1 MIQLWMRT
9 IPISIGMVMAF
20 AFSGNAQKLMGLVV
34 EKNTD
39 GVDQALPG
47 ANVFWLGTTK
57 GTTTGENG
65 VFLIDRV
72 EGVDKIVISF
82 VGYKSDTLTIT
93 NQTSVKATLSSDQ
106 VLEEVTVQGWRAT
119 SGLDQLKPINT
130 VVMTEKEL
138 FKAACCNLSE
148 SFETNPS
155 VDVAFTD
162 AITGTRQIQML
173 GLAGPNTMISIEN
186 MPGVR
191 GLAGSQGIQFI
202 PGTWINS
209 IQVTKGVGSVV
220 NGYESIAGQINVEL
234 KKPEESEHFYLNGY
248 VNESGRSEINANV
261 TAHTS
266 TKWATTLLLHGSTRP
281 FEMDQNNDSFLD
293 FPTGTQIN
301 AINRWVYNSGTGWLG
316 QFGFKALSD
325 TKQGGQTDF
334 TDEDKF
340 TTNRYG
346 FEINTKRYEAWG
358 KLGHQFKGQPYKS
371 IGLQLSTTLHQHDS
385 YFGFTIHDGEERSA
399 YANLIY
405 QSIIGTNSHKFKTGI
420 SFLYDDYTE
429 NLSNAILP
437 ILFRDEDGV
446 DAAFNT
452 VAFNRTEKVPGAFF
466 EYDYDNHKNIQVIAG
481 MRVDYH
487 NLFGTL
493 FTPRVHTRFLLS
505 ESTALRASAGRG
517 IRLANL
523 LTENTGVLASARQM
537 VFSKTQANYAY
548 GFKPDMAWNYGLNF
562 SQDFTLDYRSGSIV
576 VDYFYTDFENQAV
589 LDLDRSTREANFFGL
604 TGKSYSH
611 SLQFQVDYELIR
623 RLDIRMAYRWL
634 DVKTNYLDG
643 LFERPLIPAHRSFVN
658 LAYET
663 RNGWKF
669 DYTVQ
674 WLGKQRIANTTMNE
688 AQNQLPTTSPTYSLM
703 SAQVT
708 KDFGERWSVYL
719 GVENLSNY
727 TLDNPIVGANDPF
740 NPNNNFDTS
749 FVWGPIFGRMTYAG
763 FRYRIGEH
771 K

>member
-1 MIQLWMRT
+1 MIQRWMRT

-20 AFSGNAQKLMGLVV
+20 TFSGNAQRLMGLVV
-34 EKNTD
+34 EKNAA

-93 NQTSVKATLSSDQ
+93 NQTSVKVTLSSDQ
-106 VLEEVTVQGWRAT
+106 VLNEVTVQGWRAT
-119 SGLDQLKPINT
+119 SELDQLKPINT
-130 VVMTEKEL
+130 VIMTEKEL

-234 KKPEESEHFYLNGY
+234 KKPEESEPFYLNGY

-261 TAHTS
+261 TGHTS

-293 FPTGTQIN
+293 FPTGSQIN

-385 YFGFTIHDGEERSA
+385 YFAFTIHNGEERSA

-420 SFLYDDYTE
+420 SFLYDDYAE
-429 NLSNAILP
+429 NLSNAFLP
-437 ILFRDEDGV
+437 ILFRDENGV
-446 DAAFNT
+446 DAAFNN
-452 VAFNRTEKVPGAFF
+452 VAFDRTEKVPGAFF

-493 FTPRVHTRFLLS
+493 FTPRLHTRFLLS

-523 LTENTGVLASARQM
+523 LAENTGVLASARQM

-576 VDYFYTDFENQAV
+576 VDYFFTDFENQAV
-589 LDLDRSTREANFFGL
+589 LDFDRSTREANFFGL

-634 DVKTNYLDG
+634 DVKTEYLDG
-643 LFERPLIPAHRSFVN
+643 LLQRPLIPAHRAFVN

-663 RNGWKF
+663 RNGWRF

-674 WLGKQRIANTTMNE
+674 WLGEQRIANTTMNE
-688 AQNQLPTTSPTYSLM
+688 TQNQLPTTSPAYSLM

-708 KDFGERWSVYL
+708 EDFGEKWSVYL

-749 FVWGPIFGRMTYAG
+749 FVWGPIFGRMAYAG